1 MITIPDVRLG
11 KRWEGV
17 IEEKGNSLPWIYHR
31 TSNPKGKLNKTI
43 LISGT
48 CIMKGE
54 QQVHG
59 FPPKRSYRQP
69 EDVKQ
74 L

>member
-31 TSNPKGKLNKTI
+31 TSNPKGKLNKSI

-48 CIMKGE
+48 CINERRATGAWVPTDK
-54 QQVHG
+54 
-59 FPPKRSYRQP
+59 K
-69 EDVKQ
+69 